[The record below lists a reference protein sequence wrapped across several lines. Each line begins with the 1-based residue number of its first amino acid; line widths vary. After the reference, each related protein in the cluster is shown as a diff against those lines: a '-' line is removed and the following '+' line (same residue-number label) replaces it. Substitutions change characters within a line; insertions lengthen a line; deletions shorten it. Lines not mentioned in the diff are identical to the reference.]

1 MAKLVSTTYADA
13 LFETGIEENTLD
25 SLYNE
30 ALAVQQILKDNPDFS
45 RLMNHPK
52 ILREEKE
59 QIVESVFKGRLSDE
73 FTGFLKIIVT
83 NKRYAEIDSILEYF
97 VLKVKEH
104 NRTGVAY
111 VTTPLELSAD
121 QKAAVERKLLD
132 TTDYVSMEMNY
143 KLDESL
149 IGGMI
154 IRIGDK
160 VVDSSI
166 RTKLEGLERDLKS
179 IRLDKAVVE

>member
-25 SLYNE
+25 DLYDE
-30 ALAVQQILKDNPDFS
+30 ALSVRQILKDNPDFS

-52 ILREEKE
+52 ILKEEKE
-59 QIVESVFKGRLSDE
+59 QIMESVFKGRLSDE
-73 FTGFLKIIVT
+73 FTGFLRLIVA
-83 NKRYAEIDSILEYF
+83 NKRYADIDSILDYF

-104 NRTGVAY
+104 KKIGIAY
-111 VTTPLELSAD
+111 VTTPLELTES
-121 QKAAVERKLLD
+121 QKEAVKKKILD

-143 KLDESL
+143 AIDESL
-149 IGGMI
+149 IGGMV
-154 IRIGDK
+154 IRIGDR

-166 RTKLEGLERDLKS
+166 RTKLEGLKKELNDIQLK
-179 IRLDKAVVE
+179 AANA

>member
-25 SLYNE
+25 NLYDE
-30 ALAVQQILKDNPDFS
+30 ALSVQQILKDNPDFS

-52 ILREEKE
+52 ILKEDKE
-59 QIVESVFKGRLSDE
+59 QIMESVFKGRLSDE
-73 FTGFLKIIVT
+73 FTGFLRLIVA
-83 NKRYAEIDSILEYF
+83 NKRYADIDSILEYF

-104 NRTGVAY
+104 KKIGIAY
-111 VTTPLELSAD
+111 VTTPLELTAA
-121 QKAAVERKLLD
+121 QKEAVSKKLLD

-143 KLDESL
+143 MIDESL
-149 IGGMI
+149 IGGMV

-166 RTKLEGLERDLKS
+166 RTKLEGLKKELSEIQLK
-179 IRLDKAVVE
+179 AANA

>member
-25 SLYNE
+25 ELYNE
-30 ALAVQQILKDNPDFS
+30 ALSVKQILEENPDFS

-52 ILREEKE
+52 ILKEDKEE
-59 QIVESVFKGRLSDE
+59 IMESVFKGRLSDE
-73 FTGFLKIIVT
+73 FTGFLKIIVA
-83 NKRYAEIDSILEYF
+83 NKRYSEIDSILDYF
-97 VLKVKEH
+97 ILRVKEH
-104 NRTGVAY
+104 NKIGIAY
-111 VTTPLELSAD
+111 VTTPLELTDA
-121 QKAAVERKLLD
+121 QKETVKKKLLD